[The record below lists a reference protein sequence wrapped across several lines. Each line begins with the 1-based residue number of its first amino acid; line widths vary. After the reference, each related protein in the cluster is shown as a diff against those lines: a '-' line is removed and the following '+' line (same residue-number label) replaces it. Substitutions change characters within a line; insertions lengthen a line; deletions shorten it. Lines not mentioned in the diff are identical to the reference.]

1 MMKDEYEDLAEE
13 ISEKVAE
20 EFFGRENDLPERAA
34 LIDEDISEILREAGR
49 KATKKVLER
58 TRDKIVEKKSP
69 KD

>member
-1 MMKDEYEDLAEE
+1 MMKDEYEDLTEE
-13 ISEKVAE
+13 IGEKVAE
-20 EFFGRENDLPERAA
+20 EFFRRENDLPQRAA

-49 KATKKVLER
+49 KATKKVLEM